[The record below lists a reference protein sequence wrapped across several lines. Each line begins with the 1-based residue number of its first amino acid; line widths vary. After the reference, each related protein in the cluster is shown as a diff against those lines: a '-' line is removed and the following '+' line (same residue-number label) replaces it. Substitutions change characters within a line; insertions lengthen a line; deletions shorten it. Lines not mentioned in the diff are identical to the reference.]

1 MQVNHLPFMQDKS
14 KINVYGHPEIKID
27 GLNDKAQVIKK

>member
-1 MQVNHLPFMQDKS
+1 MQ
-14 KINVYGHPEIKID
+14 KIKVKLMYGHPEIKID